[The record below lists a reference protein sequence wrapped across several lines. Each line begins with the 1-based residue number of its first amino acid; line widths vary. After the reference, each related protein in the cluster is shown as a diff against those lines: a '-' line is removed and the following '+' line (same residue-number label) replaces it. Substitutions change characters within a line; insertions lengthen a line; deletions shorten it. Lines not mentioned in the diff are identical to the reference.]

1 MRTAPERSPW
11 AQLGAVVLLLVGGP
25 WGALELAQASAPSS
39 RVVQSLAPLAFAG
52 ILAGGLLLWM
62 GVGMVWVV
70 GRFLWRVARGRNPR
84 SDAPR
89 ASARLVPPGYRAFPV
104 LGVAAGAVLGV
115 ASALLTDWTLAP
127 ALAVWVGS
135 GAAYGLA
142 LWGAAHQGYLPF
154 PEPE

>member
-1 MRTAPERSPW
+1 MRTVPERSPW
-11 AQLGAVVLLLVGGP
+11 AQLVVAVLLLVGGP

-39 RVVQSLAPLAFAG
+39 RLVQSLAPLAFAG

-62 GVGMVWVV
+62 GMGMVWVA

-84 SDAPR
+84 PDVPR
-89 ASARLVPPGYRAFPV
+89 ASKRLVPPGYRAFSV
-104 LGVAAGAVLGV
+104 LGVAAGAVLGMLCAV
-115 ASALLTDWTLAP
+115 LTDWTLAP
-127 ALAVWVGS
+127 ALALWMGS
-135 GAAYGLA
+135 GAAYGSA